1 MLTVM
6 NYIMWV
12 LPLIIA
18 FCISHISE
26 KPAVRSGSQ
35 QIPGAQG
42 NHSKQKTLRQQWHL
56 WQQWQGVISIRCIAS
71 YADNS
76 DPLSRPFS
84 CLHASD
90 MNSVEKHQS
99 IRTLWNGSVIGE
111 VCNTRPVLPLC
122 GRWKW
127 KCRTTSFKCVHRP
140 SISLCGE
147 LLLPT

>member
-1 MLTVM
+1 M
-6 NYIMWV
+6 NYMMWIR
-12 LPLIIA
+12 PLIIA
-18 FCISHISE
+18 YWLTYFWETLSSKRWI
-26 KPAVRSGSQ
+26 AT
-35 QIPGAQG
+35 IPGAQG

-99 IRTLWNGSVIGE
+99 IRTLWNWSIIGE
-111 VCNTRPVLPLC
+111 VCNTRPVLPLN

-127 KCRTTSFKCVHRP
+127 KCCTTSWKCAHRP
-140 SISLCGE
+140 SVPLCGE